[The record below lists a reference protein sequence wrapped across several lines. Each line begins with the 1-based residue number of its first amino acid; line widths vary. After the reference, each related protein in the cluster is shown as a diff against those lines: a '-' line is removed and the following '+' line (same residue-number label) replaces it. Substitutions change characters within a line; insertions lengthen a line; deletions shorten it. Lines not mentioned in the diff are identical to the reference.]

1 MSRRVFRRAALATAA
16 AAALT
21 AATALP
27 GNAATTA
34 EWRLSAYESAVTGS
48 MTSVVAISRTDAWAV
63 GNTSRGETAVNNP
76 YVLHWNG
83 AKWSGVTIPGGS
95 GFTSAL
101 VSASSAS
108 NVWVLGTNFDGLLN
122 QKIFR
127 YDGSHWHTISVP
139 AASSLDTLVVLSAT
153 DAWVTGQVSCAGAKC
168 VTEVWQWNG
177 STWLSHPINSTVFNI
192 AGSSATN
199 VWAVGL
205 SDVNQKGEGVVAA
218 YRWAGTH
225 WTPVAMSHPA
235 MSGWP
240 DIAIGSAS
248 NIWIEGWR
256 GTSSQVLALH
266 WTGSK
271 CQQVFSPAGSAAS
284 PDAVPYGS
292 AGVWMGPWAAWTGR
306 GWVSTLEQH
315 LPFSSGDVQDFVAI
329 PGASGSYWGAAS
341 VTTNA
346 NSSVDH
352 PTMVIYG
359 PVP

>member
-1 MSRRVFRRAALATAA
+1 MKRRVFKRAALATVGAA
-16 AAALT
+16 AVT

-27 GNAATTA
+27 GSAATTA
-34 EWRLSAYESAVTGS
+34 EWRLSAYESSVTGS
-48 MTSVVAISRTDAWAV
+48 MTSVVALSRTDAWAV
-63 GNTSRGETAVNNP
+63 GNTSRGQTAVNNP

-83 AKWSGVTIPGGS
+83 AKWSGVTIPGGN

-101 VSASSAS
+101 VAASSAS
-108 NVWVLGTNFDGLLN
+108 NVWVLGTNFNGLLN

-127 YDGSHWHTISVP
+127 YDGSHWHPISVP
-139 AASSLDTLVVLSAT
+139 ANANLDTLVVLSAT
-153 DAWVTGQVSCAGAKC
+153 DAWVTGQVSCVGTKC
-168 VTEVWQWNG
+168 VTDVWQWNG
-177 STWLSHPINSTVFNI
+177 STWVAHPINSTVFNI
-192 AGSSATN
+192 AGTSATN

-205 SDVNQKGEGVVAA
+205 SDVNQKNEEGVMAA
-218 YRWAGTH
+218 YRWAGTR
-225 WTPVAMSHPA
+225 WTPVVMSHPE

-240 DIAIGSAS
+240 VITMSSAS
-248 NIWIEGWR
+248 NVWIEGWR

-266 WTGSK
+266 WTNK
-271 CQQVFSPAGSAAS
+271 WQQVISAAHDAAS

-292 AGVWMGPWAAWTGR
+292 TGVWMGPWEAWTGR
-306 GWVSTLEQH
+306 SWINAEQH
-315 LPFSSGDVQDFVAI
+315 LPFSSGDMQDFAAI
-329 PGASGSYWGAAS
+329 PGAPGSYWGAAS

>member
-1 MSRRVFRRAALATAA
+1 MPRRVFRRAGLATAGT
-16 AAALT
+16 AALT

-34 EWRLSAYESAVTGS
+34 EWRLSAYESSVTGG

-63 GNTSRGETAVNNP
+63 GNTQHGQTPVNNP

-83 AKWSGVTIPGGS
+83 AKWSGVAIPGGS
-95 GFTSAL
+95 GFSSAL
-101 VSASSAS
+101 VAASSAS
-108 NVWVLGTNFDGLLN
+108 NVWVLGTNFNGLLT

-127 YDGSHWHTISVP
+127 YDGTHWHTISVP
-139 AASSLDTLVVLSAT
+139 AAASLDTLVVLSAT
-153 DAWVTGQVSCAGAKC
+153 DAWVTGQISCVGTKC

-177 STWLSHPINSTVFNI
+177 STWLAHPINSTVFNI
-192 AGSSATN
+192 AGTSATN

-205 SDVNQKGEGVVAA
+205 SDVNQKNEGVMAA

-225 WTPVAMSHPA
+225 WTPVVMSHPE

-240 DIAIGSAS
+240 DIAMSSAS
-248 NIWIEGWR
+248 NVWIEGWR
-256 GTSSQVLALH
+256 GTSDQVLALH
-266 WTGSK
+266 WTGGK
-271 CQQVFSPAGSAAS
+271 WQQVISTANDAAS

-292 AGVWMGPWAAWTGR
+292 TGVWMGPWEAWTGR
-306 GWVSTLEQH
+306 GWVSTLPH
-315 LPFSSGDVQDFVAI
+315 LPFAGGVIEDMVPI

-352 PTMVIYG
+352 PAMVIYG
-359 PVP
+359 PLP

>member
-83 AKWSGVTIPGGS
+83 AKWSGVTIPGGN

-248 NIWIEGWR
+248 NTWIEGWR
-256 GTSSQVLALH
+256 ELAH
-266 WTGSK
+266 RCWRCTGREASGSR
-271 CQQVFSPAGSAAS
+271 CSRRPAAPPARTLCPTGQLVCGWDRGRPGPVVAGSAPWSSICPSLAAMCRISSRS
-284 PDAVPYGS
+284 PALP
-292 AGVWMGPWAAWTGR
+292 APTGAR
-306 GWVSTLEQH
+306 
-315 LPFSSGDVQDFVAI
+315 PA
-329 PGASGSYWGAAS
+329 
-341 VTTNA
+341 
-346 NSSVDH
+346 
-352 PTMVIYG
+352 
-359 PVP
+359 